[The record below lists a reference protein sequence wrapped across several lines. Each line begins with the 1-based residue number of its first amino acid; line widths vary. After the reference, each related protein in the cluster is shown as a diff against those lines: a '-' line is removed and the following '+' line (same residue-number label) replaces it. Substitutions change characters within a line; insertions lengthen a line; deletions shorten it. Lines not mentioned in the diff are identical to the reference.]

1 MTQVAMAIPSLGK
14 PRPGLVPGLLALLI
28 FILAFALFSPSLRY
42 GLVRLDD
49 ITYVSNNTGV
59 LGGLSASSVRQ
70 AFALDNASA
79 TMYMPLLWISYMLDV
94 EWLGATPGHPWGF
107 HFTNVLLHALNASLV
122 FYLLYVFCG
131 KPWRAFFF
139 AALWAVHPLRVES
152 VAWITERKDVLSGFF
167 GLLCIGAYLWAGRR
181 ESLREGRPPPPFRR
195 STLFHL
201 FSLLFFA
208 LGLLVKPS
216 LAPLPFVL
224 LLLDFWPLRRFEWTV
239 PSVRQTAARLLLE
252 KIPFF
257 LLAGLA
263 AYATVLGHHA
273 VSGEIPMPL
282 LLRIQSIPLTYGF
295 YLYKTVFPLKL
306 TVLYPPLTSWAAPW
320 PLAALAVLA
329 FGLLAA
335 LTRQAWEARIRSPHQ
350 TVGWGWYLALLLPV
364 CGIIPIPAND
374 VADRF
379 SYFPAIG
386 LVLALLFLL
395 PSRRPPIHPAV
406 RRLRPVLALAI
417 LLVLALLTLRQLPAW
432 RNTSTLFARILDV
445 FPAHATALEIQA
457 GNLMRTTGDFR
468 QADELVS
475 KALRAD
481 PNHWKALIAKA
492 QCLSVLESPAAA
504 QRLLQQMAPPT
515 SRFTLSDWQRDLAR
529 YALMLGEYDD
539 AIQHADQALSLLPPH
554 DLTQTP
560 ILFLAIAAAYE
571 KGDMPLALAY
581 AQRYPPYAAKTSLE
595 LADLL
600 PHFIFQWIAGYRR
613 DAYAFFQRLAQT
625 DPHRPDLLN
634 NVVWGLATA
643 DWSPADPREV
653 LEMARQLVAML
664 PAPHPGILDTLAAAQ
679 ANAGDFEAAIRTMQE
694 ALSMFP
700 ADANAEL
707 LPFKERLASRLT
719 LYEQRLPYREN
730 AFIRMYATQFG
741 PLTPLND
748 SKSK

>member
-1 MTQVAMAIPSLGK
+1 
-14 PRPGLVPGLLALLI
+14 
-28 FILAFALFSPSLRY
+28 
-42 GLVRLDD
+42 
-49 ITYVSNNTGV
+49 
-59 LGGLSASSVRQ
+59 
-70 AFALDNASA
+70 
-79 TMYMPLLWISYMLDV
+79 
-94 EWLGATPGHPWGF
+94 
-107 HFTNVLLHALNASLV
+107 
-122 FYLLYVFCG
+122 
-131 KPWRAFFF
+131 
-139 AALWAVHPLRVES
+139 
-152 VAWITERKDVLSGFF
+152 
-167 GLLCIGAYLWAGRR
+167 
-181 ESLREGRPPPPFRR
+181 
-195 STLFHL
+195 
-201 FSLLFFA
+201 
-208 LGLLVKPS
+208 
-216 LAPLPFVL
+216 
-224 LLLDFWPLRRFEWTV
+224 
-239 PSVRQTAARLLLE
+239 
-252 KIPFF
+252 
-257 LLAGLA
+257 
-263 AYATVLGHHA
+263 
-273 VSGEIPMPL
+273 MPL

-364 CGIIPIPAND
+364 CGIVPIPAND

-386 LVLALLFLL
+386 LGLALLFLL

-445 FPAHATALEIQA
+445 FPAHATALELQA

-492 QCLSVLESPAAA
+492 QCLSVLENPAAA

-529 YALMLGEYDD
+529 YALMLGQTDD

-571 KGDMPLALAY
+571 KGDIPLALAY

-625 DPHRPDLLN
+625 DPIARPSQQRRLGTGHRRL
-634 NVVWGLATA
+634 V
-643 DWSPADPREV
+643 PADPREV
-653 LEMARQLVAML
+653 LEVARQLVAML

-679 ANAGDFEAAIRTMQE
+679 ANAGDYDAAIHTMQE

-700 ADANAEL
+700 ADTNAEL